1 MQGILSAVLAFVYVV
16 VAVAVLYRV
25 ISRWLAG
32 DEVDSLHLV
41 ANALNALVVFA
52 VLGILHSVAAWYGV
66 VPPLKL
72 P

>member
-1 MQGILSAVLAFVYVV
+1 MQGVLAAVLAFVYVA

-25 ISRWLAG
+25 VARWLAG

-52 VLGILHSVAAWYGV
+52 VLGILHAVAAWYGV
-66 VPPLKL
+66 VPPMKL

>member
-1 MQGILSAVLAFVYVV
+1 MQGVLAAVLAFVYVA

-25 ISRWLAG
+25 IARWLAG

-52 VLGILHSVAAWYGV
+52 VLGILHAVAAWYGV
-66 VPPLKL
+66 VPPMKL

>member
-1 MQGILSAVLAFVYVV
+1 MQGVLFAVLALVYVV

-25 ISRWLAG
+25 VSRWLAG
-32 DEVDSLHLV
+32 DDVEPLHLV

-52 VLGILHSVAAWYGV
+52 ALGILHAVAAWYGV
-66 VPPLKL
+66 VPPFKL